1 MTEIFIAFLVG
12 ALLGY
17 WSRPKNP
24 ELEEQ
29 KAIYEKRIIECVTD
43 IVYYKQL
50 CQWHV
55 EQRKKHDQETKGSGV

>member
-1 MTEIFIAFLVG
+1 MIELFIAFLAG
-12 ALLGY
+12 ALAGY
-17 WSRPKNP
+17 WARPKNP

-29 KAIYEKRIIECVTD
+29 KAIYEKRIIQYVTD

-55 EQRKKHDQETKGSGV
+55 ERRKENDQTKSN